1 MRGAVGKDPAAAVDL
16 VVIGHAGVS
25 MVQAGAASRSSAG
38 GSGYAVAASAAAL
51 IGRRVGLVAQVG
63 TDLDL
68 DPLRRLDVDLAGVT
82 ELPGPSAR
90 LLVCEFADG
99 TRSFSADLGVAATI
113 QHDGFPA
120 RYAGA
125 RHIHLATAPPDQ
137 QLAWLEYLHERG
149 CPAQVSADMFEHYVA
164 TYPSASR
171 DVCDNV
177 DLIFMNQAEYDGLY
191 GDAQLPIPK
200 APLIVKRGSAGA
212 RLLVD
217 GHPEEV
223 DAGQV
228 APVVDPARRRRGPG
242 RRVPR
247 ASRRGA
253 AGAGGPEVCG
263 SRGGKLR
270 RRLRRHRP
278 ASGRGSR
285 GHPPGGQ
292 GDGNVLTAPGEKIVR
307 PCAVTGP
314 SGSDP
319 GETPESV
326 GNTTPADSL
335 GLKAAI
341 FAAAPRASSPPVAVR
356 IVRLD

>member
-51 IGRRVGLVAQVG
+51 IGRRVGLVTQVG

-191 GDAQLPIPK
+191 GDAQLPVPK

-228 APVVDPARRRRGPG
+228 APVVDPAGG
-242 RRVPR
+242 GGVLAGVFLALR
-247 ASRRGA
+247 AEGQPEREALRYAVRA
-253 AGAGGPEVCG
+253 A
-263 SRGGKLR
+263 
-270 RRLRRHRP
+270 
-278 ASGRGSR
+278 ASCVADYG
-285 GHPPGGQ
+285 
-292 GDGNVLTAPGEKIVR
+292 
-307 PCAVTGP
+307 VTGP
-314 SGSDP
+314 H
-319 GETPESV
+319 
-326 GNTTPADSL
+326 L
-335 GLKAAI
+335 AAEVEAI
-341 FAAAPRASSPPVAVR
+341 RREVR
-356 IVRLD
+356 GTVTS